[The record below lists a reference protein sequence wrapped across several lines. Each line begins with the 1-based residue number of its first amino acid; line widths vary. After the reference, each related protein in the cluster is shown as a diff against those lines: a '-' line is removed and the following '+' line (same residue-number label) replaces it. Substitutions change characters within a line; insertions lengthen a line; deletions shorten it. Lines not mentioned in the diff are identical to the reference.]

1 MNWWMFVKCERP
13 TASPMDIIN
22 KMSEIGSLIEC
33 QCRSRAQ
40 DKEPS
45 STPKLTGDA
54 DENRRFSDC
63 KFVCLASKSPPIHN
77 VDTYIYIYAKI
88 YYILCG
94 IATWVM
100 SSETICFVCIS
111 HSPKAGSVKTV
122 LGSWREHAATES
134 FRIQMFCNSFVDH
147 AKIRKIRKDKN
158 GML

>member
-77 VDTYIYIYAKI
+77 VDTYIYIYMQRYTI
-88 YYILCG
+88 YYVALPHGSCQAKRYVLFASLIRRKQVQLRRFLVVG
-94 IATWVM
+94 GNTRQPNP
-100 SSETICFVCIS
+100 SGFKCFVTLSSIMQ
-111 HSPKAGSVKTV
+111 K
-122 LGSWREHAATES
+122 
-134 FRIQMFCNSFVDH
+134 
-147 AKIRKIRKDKN
+147 
-158 GML
+158 